1 MGGRSEEAGKR
12 RRNAQSCGLALSRV
26 LVLLGRGVG
35 GCHLLCEVRG
45 WARRGIGLRGIRGL
59 GLILSRAGVHALCS
73 AFLYN
78 PRRPI
83 PGPKT
88 EPIRQKNQCMLDMGG
103 ETPYEILE
111 LSSGLFDDAV
121 LAAENDT
128 HATEV
133 ADLGA
138 ADDEGINVESSAS

>member
-1 MGGRSEEAGKR
+1 VLRRGLWDVGGYGGWQGMGGRSEEAAKR
-12 RRNAQSCGLALSRV
+12 RRNAQSCGLAQSRV

-35 GCHLLCEVRG
+35 GCYLLCEVRA

-83 PGPKT
+83 QGPKA
-88 EPIRQKNQCMLDMGG
+88 EPITQKKN
-103 ETPYEILE
+103 PKK
-111 LSSGLFDDAV
+111 
-121 LAAENDT
+121 
-128 HATEV
+128 
-133 ADLGA
+133 
-138 ADDEGINVESSAS
+138 INVC